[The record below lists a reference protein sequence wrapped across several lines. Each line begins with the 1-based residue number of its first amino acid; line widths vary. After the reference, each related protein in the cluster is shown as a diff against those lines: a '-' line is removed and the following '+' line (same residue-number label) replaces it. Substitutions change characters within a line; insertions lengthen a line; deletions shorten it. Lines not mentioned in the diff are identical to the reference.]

1 PYPHSLTFDSNF
13 ESGNLQKAVQKGEAS
28 YDLFLRPD
36 VHTEGYA
43 QWFYFASQA
52 QAQAQAQ
59 PVSVTFHIVNFSK
72 PDSLF
77 SLGMRPVVYS
87 QQEASGGAGW
97 LRAGSD
103 IAYYGNTHHRQ
114 GGGSYYTLQFTLTFQ
129 HPGDKVLVA
138 YSYPYTLSDYRAHL
152 SGIMERPG
160 ASEMIRQQRLCDTL
174 GGEGCDLLVQL
185 DLPTEGNKASRYRNH
200 LKPALFVSAR
210 VHPGETPASWV
221 MQGML
226 DFLTSDSP
234 QAQLMR
240 HSFVI
245 FVVPMLNPDGVVVGN
260 NRCSLAGV
268 DLNRQ
273 WKSPIKREHPTVHSL
288 KQFMLGQRRVREVY
302 MYLDLH
308 GHSRKYNVFMYG
320 CEDKKRPRPQVRP
333 YFPYPPIS
341 MYVSYADCCFS
352 VKRDREST
360 ARVVVAREV
369 TPLSFTLEA
378 TYCGPSH
385 GPLKDCH
392 MNTSHLQEVGAAL
405 CDAVLLFAIA
415 EG

>member
-1 PYPHSLTFDSNF
+1 
-13 ESGNLQKAVQKGEAS
+13 
-28 YDLFLRPD
+28 
-36 VHTEGYA
+36 
-43 QWFYFASQA
+43 
-52 QAQAQAQ
+52 
-59 PVSVTFHIVNFSK
+59 
-72 PDSLF
+72 
-77 SLGMRPVVYS
+77 
-87 QQEASGGAGW
+87 
-97 LRAGSD
+97 
-103 IAYYGNTHHRQ
+103 
-114 GGGSYYTLQFTLTFQ
+114 
-129 HPGDKVLVA
+129 VLVA

-174 GGEGCDLLVQL
+174 GGEGCDLLVITNFADRDSRDRDRDKGDKDRERDRDRDRDRGDRDRDRDRDRDMGDRDRDRGGIGPLTQAQL
-185 DLPTEGNKASRYRNH
+185 DLPPEGNKASRYRNH

-240 HSFVI
+240 QSFVI

-260 NRCSLAGV
+260 NRCNLAGV

-273 WKSPIKREHPTVHSL
+273 WKTPIKGVHPTVHSL

-320 CEDKKRPRPQVRP
+320 CDDKKRPRPQVPSP
-333 YFPYPPIS
+333 YSPLMRMCMS
-341 MYVSYADCCFS
+341 
-352 VKRDREST
+352 
-360 ARVVVAREV
+360 
-369 TPLSFTLEA
+369 PLSMQYMCISSL
-378 TYCGPSH
+378 SM
-385 GPLKDCH
+385 H
-392 MNTSHLQEVGAAL
+392 M
-405 CDAVLLFAIA
+405 CI
-415 EG
+415 